1 LFRIC
6 GVASFLF
13 FFLMGLWDLF
23 TGCKHTLSFFF
34 FFFFLSLLDEERV
47 GGRDGGGYK
56 SVRTYDIG

>member
-34 FFFFLSLLDEERV
+34 FFFLSLLDEERV
-47 GGRDGGGYK
+47 GGRDGGEYK